1 MDPYQHDDFNLVSNV
16 QEVSKVIEIDER
28 IPKQLRDLMI
38 ANNVSEDD
46 IEKAVAS
53 KGYFPLGMKV
63 ADYPQDFIEGVLVGA
78 WDQVYQMI
86 IELRKEIQ
94 F

>member
-1 MDPYQHDDFNLVSNV
+1 MLV
-16 QEVSKVIEIDER
+16 K
-28 IPKQLRDLMI
+28 M
-38 ANNVSEDD
+38 
-46 IEKAVAS
+46 
-53 KGYFPLGMKV
+53 MKV